1 MLLSTVDNS
10 SNGITYVNFMLCKK
24 NKLIFFPLVNDLRT
38 QAFSTHM
45 PSIFRTI
52 LSIFFY
58 SEPMN
63 LKQVPPGAKYSQ
75 RARSQRRVN

>member
-1 MLLSTVDNS
+1 MLLSTVDNL

-45 PSIFRTI
+45 PSIFKDNI
-52 LSIFFY
+52 IHFFY
-58 SEPMN
+58 SEP
-63 LKQVPPGAKYSQ
+63 L
-75 RARSQRRVN
+75 